1 LLLYLINWH
10 LYFVTLLQY
19 CQADSGHHKATEEEV
34 DPGTPEKEIWRKKC
48 GQQVSGT
55 AGGIWQW
62 KHKTELDED
71 KWFVAYDPRGLTRH
85 KSSYIT

>member
-19 CQADSGHHKATEEEV
+19 YQADSGHHKVTEEEV
-34 DPGTPEKEIWRKKC
+34 DPETPGKEIWRKKC
-48 GQQVSGT
+48 GQRVPDT

-62 KHKTELDED
+62 KHKTELDGD
-71 KWFVAYDPRGLTRH
+71 K
-85 KSSYIT
+85 